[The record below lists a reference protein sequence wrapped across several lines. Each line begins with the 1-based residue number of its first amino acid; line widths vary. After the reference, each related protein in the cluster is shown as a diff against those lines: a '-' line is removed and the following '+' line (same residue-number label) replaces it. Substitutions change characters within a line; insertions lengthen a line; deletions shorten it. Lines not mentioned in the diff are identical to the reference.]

1 MQTSIFVSMDAYND
15 YTSIFL
21 LLSPLFFYIIAV
33 IFRLL
38 DNSALLFL
46 EKEIFVESSNVPLKA
61 IQEQIDSSTD
71 LRFKHLLK
79 RTLVFRKIHKVFIIL
94 MIAALPVT
102 IITYFTLF

>member
-1 MQTSIFVSMDAYND
+1 MDAYND

-46 EKEIFVESSNVPLKA
+46 QKEIFVESSNVPLEA
-61 IQEQIDSSTD
+61 IQEQIDSSAD
-71 LRFKHLLK
+71 PKFKKLLR
-79 RTLVFRKIHKVFIIL
+79 RTLVFRKIHRVFIIL

-102 IITYFTLF
+102 VITYFTLF

>member
-1 MQTSIFVSMDAYND
+1 MDAYND

-46 EKEIFVESSNVPLKA
+46 QKEIFVDSSNVPLKT
-61 IQEQIDSSTD
+61 IQEQINTSSD
-71 LRFKHLLK
+71 LKFRDQLK
-79 RTLVFRKIHKVFIIL
+79 RTLVFRKIHQVFIIL
-94 MIAALPVT
+94 MIGALPVT
-102 IITYFTLF
+102 VITYFTLF

>member
-1 MQTSIFVSMDAYND
+1 MRNSIFVSMDAYND

-46 EKEIFVESSNVPLKA
+46 QKEIFVESSNVPLKA
-61 IQEQIDSSTD
+61 IQEQLDSSTD
-71 LRFKHLLK
+71 PEFKHKLK
-79 RTLVFRKIHKVFIIL
+79 RTLLFRKIHQVFIIL

-102 IITYFTLF
+102 VITYFTLF

>member
-1 MQTSIFVSMDAYND
+1 MDAYND

-46 EKEIFVESSNVPLKA
+46 QKEIFVESSNVPLKA
-61 IQEQIDSSTD
+61 IQEQIDLSKD
-71 LRFKHLLK
+71 PRFIQLLR
-79 RTLVFRKIHKVFIIL
+79 RTLLFRKIHKVFIIL
-94 MIAALPVT
+94 MVAALPVT
-102 IITYFTLF
+102 VITYFTLF

>member
-1 MQTSIFVSMDAYND
+1 MDAYND

-33 IFRLL
+33 SFRLL

-46 EKEIFVESSNVPLKA
+46 QKEILVDSANVSLKMIKEQIESSS
-61 IQEQIDSSTD
+61 DSK
-71 LRFKHLLK
+71 FKKKLK
-79 RTLVFRKIHKVFIIL
+79 RALLYRKIHKVFIIL

-102 IITYFTLF
+102 IVTYVTLF